1 MTGEESAFSK
11 QADGSYALPSPEF
24 RAAATSIQ
32 AKPPSLI
39 RDLLTG
45 YVRACDLNFCICQLS
60 SCRRLTISDTPII
73 RTAAESPEKRRDRH
87 LTETNPR
94 F

>member
-1 MTGEESAFSK
+1 MTGDESASSN

-45 YVRACDLNFCICQLS
+45 YVRACHLIFCICQLS

-73 RTAAESPEKRRDRH
+73 RTAAKSPEK
-87 LTETNPR
+87 TEMGI
-94 F
+94 